1 MSHHDESY
9 VLKTPFHSRVEAACE
24 CNVWESW
31 AGYTTPSEYHSI
43 ELEYFAA
50 RNAAGVFD
58 LSPMTKYR
66 VSGPDAHAYLD
77 RLVTRDLSKLRVG
90 RVMYC
95 VWCNDQGQVM
105 DDGTIFRLGEHD
117 FRLCSQ
123 ERHLDWLTWSALGF
137 NVDIADETSE
147 VAALALQG
155 PTSCSVLK
163 RLGCAGVDQL
173 KPFDLADFDFHGRKV
188 MVSRTGFTGDLGYEL
203 WINPDHAEMLW
214 DQLFIAGEDFNI
226 EAMGSSALSIARI
239 EAGFIQAGADF
250 VPAEQGVR
258 LGRTRSPYELGLGWL
273 VHLNKDHF
281 NGRQALLDEKTK
293 GLSRYRFVKLDVA
306 GQKPA
311 ESSFIFNDKGDTL
324 GTVTSAAWVP
334 TAKRNVAFASLEM
347 PWGLP
352 GDDLKAE
359 IYYLRELQWT
369 RVMEACSVIEGPIFD
384 PKRRRATPAY
394 DF

>member
-1 MSHHDESY
+1 MSLRDESF
-9 VLKTPFHSRVEAACE
+9 VLKTPFHDRVAAACE
-24 CNVWESW
+24 CNLWEHW
-31 AGYTTPSEYHSI
+31 AGYTTPSEYHSV

-50 RNAAGVFD
+50 RNAAAVFD

-66 VSGPDAHAYLD
+66 ISGPDAHAYLD
-77 RLVTRDLSKLRVG
+77 RLVTRDLSKLKVG

-95 VWCNDQGQVM
+95 LWCNDQGQVM
-105 DDGTIFRLGEHD
+105 DDGTLFRLSAET
-117 FRLCSQ
+117 FRLCAQ
-123 ERHLDWLTWSALGF
+123 ERHLDWLSWSALGF
-137 NVDIADETSE
+137 DVEIVDETAD

-155 PTSCSVLK
+155 PTSCAVLK
-163 RLGCAGVDQL
+163 RMGLTGVDML
-173 KPFDLADFDFHGRKV
+173 KPFDLADFDFNGGKL

-203 WINPDHAEMLW
+203 WIGPNQAESLW
-214 DQLFIAGEDFNI
+214 DQLFKTGSDYNI

-239 EAGFIQAGADF
+239 EAGFVQAGVDF

-273 VHLNKDHF
+273 VHLKKDHF
-281 NGRQALLDEKTK
+281 NGRQALLEERRK
-293 GLSRYRFVKLDVA
+293 GSRYRFVKLDVA

-311 ESSFIFNDKGDTL
+311 ESAFVYTHRGDAV
-324 GTVTSAAWVP
+324 GTITSAAWVP

-347 PWGLP
+347 PWGRPADALR
-352 GDDLKAE
+352 AE

-369 RVMEACSVIEGPIFD
+369 RVMEACTVIEGPIFD
-384 PKRRRATPAY
+384 PERRRVTPAR

>member
-1 MSHHDESY
+1 MSLHDESY
-9 VLKTPFHSRVEAACE
+9 VLKTPFHDRVAAACE
-24 CNVWESW
+24 SNLWEHWS
-31 AGYTTPSEYHSI
+31 GYTTPSEYHSV

-50 RNAAGVFD
+50 RNAAAVFD

-66 VSGPDAHAYLD
+66 ISGPDAHAYLN
-77 RLVTRDLSKLRVG
+77 RLVTRDLSKLRTG

-105 DDGTIFRLGEHD
+105 DDGTIFRLDEQE

-123 ERHLDWLTWSALGF
+123 ERHLDWLCWSALGF
-137 NVDIADETSE
+137 DVEIIDETAE

-155 PTSCSVLK
+155 PTSCAILK
-163 RLGCAGVDQL
+163 QMGFSGVDLL
-173 KPFDLADFDFHGRKV
+173 KPFDLAEFDFHGQNL
-188 MVSRTGFTGDLGYEL
+188 MISRTGFTGDLGYEL
-203 WINPDHAEMLW
+203 WISPNGAELLW
-214 DQLFIAGEDFNI
+214 DELFTSGDDYNI

-239 EAGFIQAGADF
+239 EAGFIQAGVDF
-250 VPAEQGVR
+250 VPAEQGIR

-273 VHLNKDHF
+273 VNLKKDQF
-281 NGRQALLDEKTK
+281 NGRQALLEEKRK
-293 GLSRYRFVKLDVA
+293 GSRYRFVKLDVA

-311 ESSFIFNDKGDTL
+311 ENSFVFNHRGDTV

-347 PWGLP
+347 PWGRP
-352 GDDLKAE
+352 GDKLEAE
-359 IYYLRELQWT
+359 IYYSRELQWT
-369 RVMEACSVIEGPIFD
+369 RVMEACTIINGPVLD
-384 PKRRRATPAY
+384 LERRHVTPAR